1 MLAPLAGPANKQ
13 ARVAA
18 DALCGL
24 PSQYRGS
31 VRSSLCRVFG
41 LSVGVTGVSETPG
54 SLTVRVH
61 GGDRAG
67 FYPGVRGLHLS
78 VSFAGESGRLLG
90 AQAAGDEGVDK
101 RLDVLAALLQ
111 AGGTVSD
118 LAALEGCYAPQV
130 AAAHDVLNLAGMAAE
145 NLWRGLLVQ
154 ADWKQALSGDSLKID
169 VRDPGAFKVPSRM
182 HSHL

>member
-61 GGDRAG
+61 GGDR
-67 FYPGVRGLHLS
+67 PG
-78 VSFAGESGRLLG
+78 
-90 AQAAGDEGVDK
+90 
-101 RLDVLAALLQ
+101 
-111 AGGTVSD
+111 
-118 LAALEGCYAPQV
+118 C
-130 AAAHDVLNLAGMAAE
+130 
-145 NLWRGLLVQ
+145 
-154 ADWKQALSGDSLKID
+154 I
-169 VRDPGAFKVPSRM
+169 
-182 HSHL
+182 